1 MSRCRGPAGIAS
13 GPGPIRR
20 AETNA
25 LRFGNFF
32 YFTFVASR
40 ARALSTFDFI
50 HIINIRARMPVG
62 GTTHTH
68 IRGIV
73 VLRRVVVIIY
83 NNNIIIASA
92 IKRVHTG
99 WSPGSVRDVK
109 YGRPCARASTAG
121 RTGFTV
127 FLLSAL
133 LRRSDG

>member
-1 MSRCRGPAGIAS
+1 
-13 GPGPIRR
+13 
-20 AETNA
+20 
-25 LRFGNFF
+25 
-32 YFTFVASR
+32 
-40 ARALSTFDFI
+40 
-50 HIINIRARMPVG
+50 MPVG

-127 FLLSAL
+127 FFAL
-133 LRRSDG
+133 CSPPSQRRVMAAEQAHGGTKRPPVFVDGR